1 MQALGILQA
10 AAVEPAAG
18 DASDPGVLSDPHA
31 LLTYGSVLFYEGQ
44 AVLRGAHPAD
54 AEPVFRRAEDALV
67 RAVRASD
74 GQADSPSWR
83 LLRGQCAYL
92 LGDLNVYVFNDP
104 AVAKALYE
112 QTLRYVP
119 THAPAQGA
127 VARMVMAMIQSHAE
141 RADSAPQDGGAP
153 TTPR

>member
-44 AVLRGAHPAD
+44 TLMRGEHPSD
-54 AEPVFRRAEDALV
+54 AAPVFRKAEDALV
-67 RAVRASD
+67 RAIRASD
-74 GQADSPSWR
+74 GQADSLSWR

-119 THAPAQGA
+119 MHAPAQGA